1 MYVVYVDLAKTLPNS
16 DNHYTCMFIVK
27 PSVDNINKAV
37 VIDYLCLKKRKNK
50 MFLFL
55 CDLIGMRDAFLGGLG
70 NEMKARRNRNQIY
83 PVLFC
88 ETVVTNNSCCF
99 TLTILINHMRKG
111 IYKAA
116 LSKLLAVSD

>member
-1 MYVVYVDLAKTLPNS
+1 
-16 DNHYTCMFIVK
+16 MFIVK

-111 IYKAA
+111 TYMTV